1 MLQAVHPSI
10 RARPV
15 IFRVRAFALHLLG
28 SASVLTAILGTL
40 YLGWY
45 RWPGWYLSGALR
57 IAGVLVLLDVVLG
70 PTLTLLVA
78 SPKKQPRVLARDVA
92 VIIVVQLCALIYGAG
107 TLWEGRPLYYA
118 FSVDRVQLVRAA
130 DVRASEVD
138 LARQKNPR
146 FAPAWYSRPRW
157 VWAPLPAD
165 KEASERIVL
174 ATLTGGDD
182 VIQMPRYFKAWE
194 QAAPDMRKQ
203 LKRVD
208 QLLIFKNAERRELKQ
223 RLQALGIAP
232 DQPVGLQ
239 LEGPARS
246 ALAVFD
252 PQTLRLKAIL
262 RAD

>member
-1 MLQAVHPSI
+1 MLQAVHPRI
-10 RARPV
+10 HEKPV
-15 IFRVRAFALHLLG
+15 RYRLRAFALHLLG
-28 SASVLTAILGTL
+28 SASILSLTLGTL

-45 RWPGWYLSGALR
+45 RWPGWYLTGAPHV
-57 IAGVLVLLDVVLG
+57 AGVLVLLDVVLG

-78 SPKKQPRVLARDVA
+78 SPKKPPRVLARDIA
-92 VIIVVQLCALIYGAG
+92 VIVVVQLCALVYGAG
-107 TLWEGRPLYYA
+107 TLWDGRPLYYA

-146 FAPAWYSRPRW
+146 FAPSWDSRPRW
-157 VWAPLPAD
+157 VWAPLPSD
-165 KEASERIVL
+165 KEESERIVL

-182 VIQMPRYFKAWE
+182 VIQMPRYFKPWE
-194 QAAPDMRKQ
+194 EAAPDMRKQ
-203 LKRVD
+203 LKKTD
-208 QLLIFKNAERRELKQ
+208 QLLIFKNDERRTLKS

-232 DQPVGLQ
+232 DQPVALQ

-252 PQTLRLKAIL
+252 PHTLRVRAIL
-262 RAD
+262 RPD

>member
-10 RARPV
+10 DERPV
-15 IFRVRAFALHLLG
+15 RFRLRAFALHLLG
-28 SASVLTAILGTL
+28 SASILTLTLGAL

-45 RWPGWYLSGALR
+45 RWPGWYLSGAPR

-78 SPKKQPRVLARDVA
+78 SPKKQPRVLARDIA
-92 VIIVVQLCALIYGAG
+92 VIVVVQLCALVYGAG
-107 TLWEGRPLYYA
+107 TLWDGRPLYYA
-118 FSVDRVQLVRAA
+118 FSVDRVQMVRAT

-138 LARQKNPR
+138 LARQKNTR
-146 FAPAWYSRPRW
+146 FAPSWYSRPRW

-165 KEASERIVL
+165 KEDSERIVL

-182 VIQMPRYFKAWE
+182 VIQMPRYFKPWE
-194 QAAPDMRKQ
+194 QAAQELRKQ
-203 LKRVD
+203 LKKID
-208 QLLIFKNAERRELKQ
+208 QLLIFKNDERRKLKG
-223 RLQALGIAP
+223 RLQTLGIAP

-246 ALAVFD
+246 ALGVFD
-252 PQTLRLKAIL
+252 PQTLRIRAIL
-262 RAD
+262 RPD